1 VKKLLQTLTEA
12 FGPSGYEDEVRTL
25 VRQEITSLADDVRV
39 DALGNLIARKR
50 PGKAGRDAAKIM
62 IAAPLDELGMMV
74 SHVDKNGFVRAAPV
88 GSVLRQYLPGSRVRF
103 ANGTPGVIGAAVNG
117 SELPGFDKFYIDVGA
132 ASPQECP
139 VKLGD
144 VAVFEGPYRELGN
157 CLTGKSLGN
166 RAGLLIAI
174 EALRN
179 LNAAANEVV
188 FVFAAQGELGARG
201 AATSAYGVDPDLAIA
216 LGVTPAGDTP
226 GSPSSEIGLGKG
238 PCITIQDSGMIVD
251 PRLVAW
257 LTRAAQKDRLAHQRE
272 VLMTGDNGARRIQTV
287 RAGVPSACLSL
298 PVRYLHSTSE
308 MVDLS
313 DMQAAIKLLK
323 AALRTPS
330 GL

>member
-1 VKKLLQTLTEA
+1 MKKLLQTLTEA
-12 FGPSGYEDEVRTL
+12 FGPSGYEDEVRKI
-25 VRQEITSLADDVRV
+25 VRKEITSLADEVRV

-50 PGKAGRDAAKIM
+50 PGRAGRDAAKIM

-103 ANGTPGVIGAAVNG
+103 ANGTPGVIGAAVDG
-117 SELPGFDKFYIDVGA
+117 SELPGFDKFFVDVGA
-132 ASPQECP
+132 TSPQECP
-139 VKLGD
+139 VQLGD
-144 VAVFEGPYRELGN
+144 VAVFEGPYRELGK

-174 EALRN
+174 EVLRN
-179 LNAAANEVV
+179 LNAVNEVV
-188 FVFAAQGELGARG
+188 FVFAAQGEVGARG
-201 AATSAYGVDPDLAIA
+201 AATSAYGVDPALAIA

-226 GSPSSEIGLGKG
+226 GSPGSEIALGKG
-238 PCITIQDSGMIVD
+238 PCIRIQDSGMIVD
-251 PRLVAW
+251 PRLVTW
-257 LTRAAQKDRLAHQRE
+257 LTHAAQKNRIAHQHE
-272 VLMTGDNGARRIQTV
+272 VLMTGDNGARRIQTA
-287 RAGVPSACLSL
+287 RAGVPSACLSI

-313 DMQAAIKLLK
+313 DVQAAIRLLK
-323 AALRTPS
+323 AALRTPI